1 MEDEIQHFAC
11 ASVQMSVMPPAPTL
25 SELASQ
31 QHRSGMLV
39 GIAASP
45 GIARGPA
52 YLCPCTTNLAVPRRK
67 VSESELSGEV
77 ERFDAAIQNAERD
90 LRALQKETF
99 EKLGKHDAEIF
110 EVQILLLH
118 DATLR
123 NEVMARCLEQGI
135 NVEAALTGALEKLT
149 SLFTGLEDPYF
160 RERAADL
167 RDVGQRVLNILLQA
181 SQNRAISLPEG
192 SIVVASELLPSLTA
206 QLNQK
211 TVLGLVAEGGGL
223 TAHAVI
229 LARSLGIPTLINA
242 PGALEKIRTGDWL
255 VIDGLAGRVF
265 VNPPKP
271 VLREYDRLEADFKAH
286 QNALK
291 ELIDLPTITTDGVKI
306 RLAANIG
313 KSADAAAAAL
323 FNADGIGL
331 YRTEFGFVVQD
342 HFPSEDEQYQMY
354 RAAAERVMPES
365 VVIRAL
371 DVGSDKL
378 LPYFPLPPEANPSL
392 GCRGTRLLLAHP
404 EMMRTQLRAI
414 LRLSATHP
422 VSVLFPMIGG
432 VEEIFEA
439 RRVLEVAKRELDSS
453 GQGYN
458 RNIRV
463 GAMIETPAGAI
474 TARRIARDSD
484 FLSVGT
490 NDLVQYLLI
499 SDRTSPAMAV
509 YYEPLHPAVLHVLK
523 SVLEMAAAEGKDVSV
538 CGEMAG
544 NPAYIEL
551 LLGLGVRSLSASPG
565 EILAVKKVIRSTSI
579 QRAESIAK
587 EALELGTVGEIKSC
601 VANSARF

>member
-1 MEDEIQHFAC
+1 
-11 ASVQMSVMPPAPTL
+11 
-25 SELASQ
+25 
-31 QHRSGMLV
+31 MLV

-52 YLCPCTTNLAVPRRK
+52 YLCPCTKKRAVALRK
-67 VSESELSGEV
+67 VTECELTGEV
-77 ERFDAAIQNAERD
+77 ERFDAAIQNAERE
-90 LRALQKETF
+90 LRALQRETS
-99 EKLGKHDAEIF
+99 ERLGKHDAEIF

-123 NEVMARCLEQGI
+123 NEVMARCLGQGI

-149 SLFTGLEDPYF
+149 TLFAGLEDPYF

-167 RDVGQRVLNILLQA
+167 RDVGQRVLNILLQD
-181 SQNRAISLPEG
+181 SRNKTISLPEG
-192 SIVVASELLPSLTA
+192 SIVVTSELLPSLTA

-229 LARSLGIPTLINA
+229 LARSLGIPTLINV
-242 PGALEKIRTGDWL
+242 PSALGKIQSGDWL
-255 VIDGLAGRVF
+255 VVDGLAGRVF
-265 VNPPKP
+265 INPTEP
-271 VLREYDRLEADFKAH
+271 VLREYDRLETDFKAH

-291 ELIDLPTITTDGVKI
+291 ELIDLPAITTDGVKI

-313 KSADAAAAAL
+313 KSADAAAADL
-323 FNADGIGL
+323 FNAEGIGL
-331 YRTEFGFVVQD
+331 YRTEFAFLVQD
-342 HFPSEDEQYQMY
+342 HFPSEDEQYQIY
-354 RAAAERVMPES
+354 RTAAERVMPKS

-404 EMMRTQLRAI
+404 EMMRTQLRAV

-432 VEEIFEA
+432 VEEITEA
-439 RRVLEVAKRELDSS
+439 RRVLETAKRELDSS
-453 GQGYN
+453 GQKYD
-458 RNIRV
+458 RHIRV

-474 TARRIARDSD
+474 TAHRIARGSD

-499 SDRTSPAMAV
+499 SDRTSSAMAA

-523 SVLEMAAAEGKDVSV
+523 SVLKMADVEGKDISI

-544 NPAYIEL
+544 NPAYTEL

-565 EILAVKKVIRSTSI
+565 EILAVKKIIRSTSI
-579 QRAESIAK
+579 QRAEFLAK
-587 EALELGTVGEIKSC
+587 EALELGTVEEVKRR
-601 VANSARF
+601 VVNSARS

>member
-1 MEDEIQHFAC
+1 
-11 ASVQMSVMPPAPTL
+11 
-25 SELASQ
+25 
-31 QHRSGMLV
+31 MLV

-45 GIARGPA
+45 GIVRGRA
-52 YLCPCTTNLAVPRRK
+52 YVCPCANKLAVPRRK
-67 VSESELSGEV
+67 VSESELSEEV
-77 ERFDAAIQNAERD
+77 ERFDAAIENAERD
-90 LRALQKETF
+90 LRALQKETQ

-123 NEVMARCLEQGI
+123 NEVMGRCLEERT
-135 NVEAALTGALEKLT
+135 NVEAALTEALEKLT
-149 SLFTGLEDPYF
+149 SLFAGLEDPYF

-167 RDVGQRVLNILLQA
+167 RDVGQRLLNILLQD
-181 SQNRAISLPEG
+181 SQTKTVSLPEG
-192 SIVVASELLPSLTA
+192 SIVVTNELLPSLTA

-229 LARSLGIPTLINA
+229 LARSLGIPTLIGV
-242 PGALEKIRTGDWL
+242 PGALEKIRTNDWL
-255 VIDGLAGRVF
+255 VVDGLAGRVF

-271 VLREYDRLEADFKAH
+271 VLREYDRLEADFNAH

-291 ELIDLPTITTDGVKI
+291 ELIDLPAITTDGVMIK
-306 RLAANIG
+306 LAANIG

-331 YRTEFGFVVQD
+331 YRTEFAFLVQD
-342 HFPSEDEQYQMY
+342 HFPSEDEQYQIY
-354 RAAAERVMPES
+354 RAAAERVMPKP

-404 EMMRTQLRAI
+404 QMMRTQLRAV

-422 VSVLFPMIGG
+422 ISVLFPMIGG
-432 VEEIFEA
+432 VEEIIEA
-439 RRVLEVAKRELDSS
+439 RRALEAAKRELDSS
-453 GQGYN
+453 GQRYN
-458 RNIRV
+458 RHIPV

-474 TARRIARDSD
+474 TARRIAQNSD

-499 SDRTSPAMAV
+499 SDRASPAMAA
-509 YYEPLHPAVLHVLK
+509 YYEPLHPAVLQIIK
-523 SVLEMAAAEGKDVSV
+523 SVVDSAKAEAKEISI

-551 LLGLGVRSLSASPG
+551 LLGLGVRTLSASPG
-565 EILAVKKVIRSTSI
+565 EILAVKKIIRSTSI
-579 QRAESIAK
+579 QRAESVAM
-587 EALELGTVGEIKSC
+587 EALELSTVGEIKRC
-601 VANSARF
+601 VSNSSGF